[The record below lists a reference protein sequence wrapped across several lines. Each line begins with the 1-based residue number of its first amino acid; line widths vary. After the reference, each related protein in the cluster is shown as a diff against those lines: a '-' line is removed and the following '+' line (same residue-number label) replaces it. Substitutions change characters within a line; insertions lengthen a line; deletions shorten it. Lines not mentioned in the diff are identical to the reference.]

1 MFLLL
6 TIIIFLAGIQ
16 NEASMAPQTEQDEE
30 DQPSFHYVYG
40 WSFHMLVVSYLGS
53 NVAAVL
59 GITLYIQRFRK
70 HENIVNELESSTEGE
85 LIYTNDNLPEWP
97 IRNEISV

>member
-16 NEASMAPQTEQDEE
+16 NEASQAPADDQEA
-30 DQPSFHYVYG
+30 DQPSFHYLYG
-40 WSFHMLVVSYLGS
+40 WSFYVLVVSYLGS
-53 NVAAVL
+53 NVASVL
-59 GITLYIQRFRK
+59 GITLYIKRFRK
-70 HENIVNELESSTEGE
+70 HEHIVADLESSTEGE
-85 LIYTNDNLPEWP
+85 LIFTNDNLPEWP